1 MSWIDRLEVYL
12 LIGVAVTA
20 LDFLFVFDWDDA
32 RQEGEDKLPK
42 GLSPQLT
49 AFLMA
54 VAVLLAM
61 VASVIAWPICV
72 KNVWIRLKEGK

>member
-1 MSWIDRLEVYL
+1 MSWIDWLEVYL
-12 LIGVAVTA
+12 LIGVAVTVA
-20 LDFLFVFDWDDA
+20 DILFVFDWAEA
-32 RQEGEDKLPK
+32 RQEGEDRLPR

-61 VASVIAWPICV
+61 VASVITWPTCV
-72 KNVWIRLKEGK
+72 KSLWIRLKEGK

>member
-1 MSWIDRLEVYL
+1 MSWIDWLEVYL
-12 LIGVAVTA
+12 RIGVAVTA
-20 LDFLFVFDWDDA
+20 LSILFVFDWDEA
-32 RQEGEDKLPK
+32 RQAGEDILPK

-61 VASVIAWPICV
+61 VASVIAWPICF
-72 KNVWIRLKEGK
+72 KSLWTRPKGGK